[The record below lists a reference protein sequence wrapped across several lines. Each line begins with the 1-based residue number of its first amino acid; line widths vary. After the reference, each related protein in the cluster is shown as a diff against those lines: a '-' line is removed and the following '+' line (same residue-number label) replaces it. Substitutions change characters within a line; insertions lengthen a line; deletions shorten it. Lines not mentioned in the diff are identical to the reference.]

1 MEVKTQMFNW
11 KNRNV
16 LVTGGNGFI
25 GSHLV
30 NKLVETEAMVIVLVR
45 DLKEN
50 AVYRY
55 FNIESKIIQVQ
66 GDLINYGL
74 VERVLNEYS
83 IDSCFHLAA
92 QALVQTANRSP
103 LSTFES
109 NIKGTWNLL
118 EACRTT
124 KNVERIVVASSDKA
138 YGVQKNLP
146 YTEESPLLG
155 IYPYDVS
162 KACAD
167 MISKS
172 YFVSYG
178 LPIAIT
184 RNANTYGG
192 GDLNFS
198 RVIPDAIRCI
208 MQGEEFIIRSDGT
221 PERDY
226 MYIADA
232 VSGYIT
238 LAENI
243 ERDDVKGSAF
253 NFGTGKPISV
263 IDLFGKIAELCGK
276 PTVKPKI
283 LGQARNEIDRQY
295 LAIDKA
301 KRILNWQPQ
310 YTHERGLKETIEWY
324 REYLKKKS

>member
-1 MEVKTQMFNW
+1 M
-11 KNRNV
+11 
-16 LVTGGNGFI
+16 
-25 GSHLV
+25 
-30 NKLVETEAMVIVLVR
+30 
-45 DLKEN
+45 
-50 AVYRY
+50 
-55 FNIESKIIQVQ
+55 
-66 GDLINYGL
+66 
-74 VERVLNEYS
+74 
-83 IDSCFHLAA
+83 
-92 QALVQTANRSP
+92 
-103 LSTFES
+103 
-109 NIKGTWNLL
+109 
-118 EACRTT
+118 
-124 KNVERIVVASSDKA
+124 
-138 YGVQKNLP
+138 P
-146 YTEESPLLG
+146 YTEESPLHG
-155 IYPYDVS
+155 VYPYDVS

-208 MQGEEFIIRSDGT
+208 LRGEEFIIRSDGT

-226 MYIADA
+226 MYIEDA
-232 VSGYIT
+232 ISGYIT

-243 ERDDVKGSAF
+243 EKKDVTGSAF

-263 IDLFGKIAELCGK
+263 IDLFKKIAQLCGK
-276 PTVKPKI
+276 PTAKPKI

-310 YTHERGLKETIEWY
+310 YTTERGLKQTIEWY